1 MTEAH
6 IDPRMAPPEMC
17 VTRPLIER
25 NAAETPDKVYAVFP
39 DGTEWTYRELR
50 EQVRRTAAGLE
61 KLGVKQ
67 GDHVVSWL
75 PNGQDA
81 LRVWFAINYLGAVYV
96 PINTSYKGGILAHVV
111 ANSDASLIIAHAGLA
126 PRLADIDRARLKTV
140 VIIGGTPDACADLQ
154 VHGAEVLSPAEAEPS
169 PPPREIMPW
178 DTQSIIYTSGTT
190 GPSKG
195 VLSSY
200 LHAYMTGAAYS
211 NLPGEDGNG
220 LISADDRYLLSLPMF
235 HVGGTLPAHIMLAM
249 GGSISIVDAFNTATF
264 WKTIKETRVTFAI
277 LLGVMAQF
285 LAKQDPVP
293 EEQDN
298 PLRTV
303 MLVPFDFDP
312 TEFRARFGVQTLTLF
327 NMTEISCPLI
337 SPINPTLLHS
347 AGTPRD
353 GVECRVVDDNDCE
366 VPVGTVGELIIRA
379 DCPWTMNHGYYKN
392 EEATAKAWRN
402 GWFHTGDLFRRDAD
416 GTFYFVDRAKDAIRR
431 RGENIS
437 SFEVEVE
444 VNAHPDVREAAAVAV
459 PSEHGE
465 DEVMV
470 VVEPVEG
477 RTVDPKALVEFL
489 IPRMAHFMVPRFV
502 RVIDA
507 LPKTPTLKVQ
517 KIKLREAGVTEDT
530 FDREAAGIVVKRQD
544 FRKSA

>member
-1 MTEAH
+1 MTEAL
-6 IDPRMAPPEMC
+6 IDSRMAAPDIC

-61 KLGVKQ
+61 NLGVKQ

-126 PRLADIDRARLKTV
+126 PRLADIDRARLDSV
-140 VIIGGTPDACADLQ
+140 VILGGKLETCADLT
-154 VHGAEVLSPAEAEPS
+154 VHDADVLAPADAEPS

-211 NLPGEDGNG
+211 NLPGEDGTD
-220 LISADDRYLLSLPMF
+220 LITSDDRYLLSLPMF

-264 WKTIKETRVTFAI
+264 WKTIRDTRVTFAI

-293 EEQDN
+293 EEEDN

-312 TEFRARFGVQTLTLF
+312 TEFRARFGVQTITLF

-353 GVECRVVDDNDCE
+353 GVECRVVDENDCE

-392 EEATAKAWRN
+392 AEATAKAWRN
-402 GWFHTGDLFRRDAD
+402 GWFHTGDGFRKD
-416 GTFYFVDRAKDAIRR
+416 GDGNFYFVDRMKDAIRR

-437 SFEVEVE
+437 SFEVETE
-444 VNAHPDVREAAAVAV
+444 VLAHPAIQECAAIAVKSDV
-459 PSEHGE
+459 SE
-465 DEVMV
+465 DEVMIV
-470 VVEPVEG
+470 VAAAVG
-477 RTVDPKALVEFL
+477 KTIDPTELIEFL
-489 IPRMAHFMVPRFV
+489 IPRMAHFMVPRYV
-502 RVIDA
+502 RIVDR
-507 LPKTPTLKVQ
+507 LPRTPTEKVQ
-517 KIKLREAGVTEDT
+517 KVNLREEGVTGDT
-530 FDREAAGIVVKRQD
+530 WDRDKAGIRVRREKL
-544 FRKSA
+544 SG

>member
-1 MTEAH
+1 MTEALV
-6 IDPRMAPPEMC
+6 DSRMAGPDMC

-25 NAAETPDKVYAVFP
+25 NAAATPDKVYAVFP
-39 DGTEWTYRELR
+39 DGSTWTYADLR
-50 EQVRRTAAGLE
+50 ERVRQTAVGLE
-61 KLGVKQ
+61 RLGVKQ

-96 PINTSYKGGILAHVV
+96 PINTSYRGGILAHVV
-111 ANSDASLIIAHAGLA
+111 ANSDASLIIAHADLA
-126 PRLADIDRARLKTV
+126 PRLVEIDRARLTKLV
-140 VIIGGTPDACADLQ
+140 ALGGTLDGCADLQ
-154 VHGAEVLSPAEAEPS
+154 VHHADVLSPADGEPT
-169 PPPREIMPW
+169 PPPRKIMPW

-211 NLPGEDGNG
+211 SQPGEDGRD
-220 LISADDRYLLSLPMF
+220 LITSEDRYLLSLPMF

-249 GGSISIVDAFNTATF
+249 GGSISIVDSFNTKTF
-264 WKTIKETRVTFAI
+264 WKTIKDTQVTFAI

-285 LAKQDPVP
+285 LVKQAPVP
-293 EEQDN
+293 EEKDN

-312 TEFRARFGVQTLTLF
+312 TAFRARYGVQTVTLF

-337 SPINPTLLHS
+337 APVNGTLLHS
-347 AGTPRD
+347 AGIPRQ

-366 VPVGTVGELIIRA
+366 VAVGTVGELIIRA

-392 EEATAKAWRN
+392 AEATAKAWRN
-402 GWFHTGDLFRRDAD
+402 GWFHTGDGFRKDEA
-416 GTFYFVDRAKDAIRR
+416 GNFYFVDRMKDAIRR

-437 SFEVEVE
+437 SFEVETE
-444 VNAHPDVREAAAVAV
+444 VLAHPAVQECAAIAVKSDV
-459 PSEHGE
+459 SE
-465 DEVMV
+465 DEVMIV
-470 VVEPVEG
+470 IAATPG
-477 RTVDPKALVEFL
+477 KTVDPAELIEFL
-489 IPRMAHFMVPRFV
+489 TPRMAHFMVPRYV
-502 RVIDA
+502 RMVDH
-507 LPKTPTLKVQ
+507 LPRTPTEKVQ
-517 KIKLREAGVTEDT
+517 KVNLREEGVTADT
-530 FDREAAGIVVKRQD
+530 WDRDKAGIRLRREKLG
-544 FRKSA
+544 S

>member
-1 MTEAH
+1 MTDAPV
-6 IDPRMAPPEMC
+6 DSRMAGPDMC
-17 VTRPLIER
+17 VTGALIER
-25 NAAETPDKVYAVFP
+25 NAADTPDKVYAVFP
-39 DGTEWTYRELR
+39 DGSEWTYRELR
-50 EQVRRTAAGLE
+50 ERVRQTAVGLE
-61 KLGVKQ
+61 RLGVKQ

-96 PINTSYKGGILAHVV
+96 PINTSYRGGILAHVV
-111 ANSDASLIIAHAGLA
+111 ANSDADLIIAHADLA
-126 PRLADIDRARLKTV
+126 PRLEGIDRARLKSIV
-140 VIIGGTPDACADLQ
+140 VLGGAVESCADLR
-154 VHGAEVLSPAEAEPS
+154 VHGADALLPRDGEPT
-169 PPPREIMPW
+169 PPPRDVMPW

-211 NLPGEDGNG
+211 NLPGEDGRA

-249 GGSISIVDAFNTATF
+249 GGSISIVDSFNTSTF
-264 WKTIKETRVTFAI
+264 WKTIRETRVTFAI

-293 EEQDN
+293 EEADN

-312 TEFRARFGVQTLTLF
+312 TEFRARFGVQVLTLF

-337 SPINPTLLHS
+337 SPINPVLLHS
-347 AGTPRD
+347 AGVPRE
-353 GVECRVVDDNDCE
+353 GVECRVVDQNDCE

-392 EEATAKAWRN
+392 AEATARAWRN
-402 GWFHTGDLFRRDAD
+402 GWFHTGDGFRTDAA
-416 GTFYFVDRAKDAIRR
+416 GNFYFVDRMKDAIRR

-437 SFEVEVE
+437 SFEVETE
-444 VNAHPDVREAAAVAV
+444 VLAHPSVQECAAIAVKSDV
-459 PSEHGE
+459 SE
-465 DEVMV
+465 DEVMIV
-470 VVEPVEG
+470 IATAPG
-477 RTVDPKALVEFL
+477 KSVDPAELTEFL
-489 IPRMAHFMVPRFV
+489 VPRMAHFMVPRYV
-502 RVIDA
+502 RIVDS
-507 LPKTPTLKVQ
+507 LPRTPTEKVQ
-517 KIKLREAGVTEDT
+517 KVVLRQEGVTADT
-530 FDREAAGIVVKRQD
+530 WDRDTSGIRVRREKLG
-544 FRKSA
+544 S